1 MGMQGLQAER
11 EVSWTS
17 RRRRRR
23 GYASLSVLV
32 AAATALAACSGGGSG
47 GSGSGASA
55 TGGTAAQQTA
65 ELVTP
70 AGKEG
75 MDTLVWNLPDGEP
88 TTLDYI
94 QAGDYS
100 PDTVISNMCDT
111 LVRQNP
117 DYSIK
122 PNLASSWE
130 YSADH
135 LTLTYKLRQ
144 DVKFWDGT
152 PLTAKDA
159 AYSMKRNMST
169 TNGAINGGFYANVS
183 SIEAQGDDTVVV
195 RFTKPDELF
204 NKEMATVAGMVS
216 QESYT
221 KAKGEKFG
229 TAAGGVMCSGPFEF
243 VSWKPG
249 SQIELKANPDYW
261 DAEYKPRVKNVVIKF
276 ITDTSSMISALKS
289 GELDGAYHVP
299 YIAYPALAQGGG
311 QTSLFAGRSLEL
323 ALLLPIGEGPGAD
336 PKIRRALSL
345 VIDRAAIAKALYQGI
360 GAEPNYTLLSPS
372 LWDPTATD
380 VYRQALTALNI
391 PAKPDAAAAKKALE
405 GSANASKPIALAV
418 MAGDQHTLQL
428 ATLIQ
433 AEAQSIG
440 LDVKIQQLQPLQFSN
455 AFYIPSARKGLDF
468 IFTEGWADVADPLDY
483 LTLTLLPD
491 GALNMANYNNPQ
503 VTDLLDKAR
512 QTFDDTER
520 AKLITQAQAIYEGEQ
535 AVVPIEQ
542 VKSLLYM
549 NGKITGGIPSFS
561 YVFLPNLARIG
572 LK

>member
-1 MGMQGLQAER
+1 MVTFGPQAER
-11 EVSWTS
+11 GALERA
-17 RRRRRR
+17 RRRHRP

-32 AAATALAACSGGGSG
+32 AAVTALAACSSGGGSG
-47 GSGSGASA
+47 STAK
-55 TGGTAAQQTA
+55 GTDTTVAQQTA

-70 AGKEG
+70 AGKPG
-75 MDTLVWNLPDGEP
+75 KDTLVWNLPDGEP

-117 DYSIK
+117 DFSIK

-130 YSADH
+130 YSQDH
-135 LTLTYKLRQ
+135 LTLTYTLRQ

-152 PLTAKDA
+152 PLTAKDVV
-159 AYSMKRNMST
+159 YSLKRNLST
-169 TNGAINGGFYANVS
+169 TNGAINGGFFVNVS
-183 SIEAQGDDTVVV
+183 SIEAKGNDTVVV
-195 RFTKPDELF
+195 RFSKPDELF

-216 QESYT
+216 EEAYT
-221 KAKGEKFG
+221 KAKGDKFG
-229 TAAGGVMCSGPFEF
+229 TASGGVMCSGPFEF
-243 VSWKPG
+243 VSWKAG

-261 DAEYKPRVKNVVIKF
+261 DEEYRPRVKNVVFKF

-311 QTSLFAGRSLEL
+311 QASLFAGRSLEL
-323 ALLLPIGEGPGAD
+323 ALLLPIGKGPGAD

-360 GAEPNYTLLSPS
+360 GADPNYTLLSPS
-372 LWDPTATD
+372 IWDPTATD
-380 VYRQALTALNI
+380 VYKQALAALNI
-391 PAKPDAAAAKKALE
+391 PAKPDVAAAKKALE
-405 GSANASKPIALAV
+405 GSPNVSKPIALAV

-440 LDVKIQQLQPLQFSN
+440 LTVKIQQLQPLQFSN
-455 AFYIPSARKGLDF
+455 AFYIESARKGLDF

-491 GALNMANYNNPQ
+491 AALNMVGYDNPQ
-503 VTDLLDKAR
+503 VTSLIDQAR

-520 AKLITQAQAIYEGEQ
+520 AKLITQAQTIYEGEQ

-542 VKSLLYM
+542 VKSLLYQ
-549 NGKITGGIPSFS
+549 NDKITGGIPSFA
-561 YVFLPNLARIG
+561 YVFLPNLARVG